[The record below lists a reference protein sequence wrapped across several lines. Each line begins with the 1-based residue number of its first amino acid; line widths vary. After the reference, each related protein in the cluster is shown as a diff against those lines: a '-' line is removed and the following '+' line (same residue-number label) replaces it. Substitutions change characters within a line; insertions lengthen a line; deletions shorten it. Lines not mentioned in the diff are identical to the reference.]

1 MKSICRILL
10 LSTVILVAL
19 VGASI
24 YWLQLYGVSARRKP
38 LAVEA
43 WIARHVRDLAT
54 PSYIRRLSNPI
65 AATPLVLAEAR
76 DHFADH
82 CATCHGN
89 NGDGKTMLG
98 GGMFP
103 PPPDLASEETQRLSD
118 GEIFNIIKEGIRF
131 TGMPGFGGSDDDNWK
146 LVLFVRHLPTL
157 SVRERSLMEEVN
169 GIQ

>member
-1 MKSICRILL
+1 
-10 LSTVILVAL
+10 
-19 VGASI
+19 
-24 YWLQLYGVSARRKP
+24 
-38 LAVEA
+38 
-43 WIARHVRDLAT
+43 
-54 PSYIRRLSNPI
+54 
-65 AATPLVLAEAR
+65 
-76 DHFADH
+76 
-82 CATCHGN
+82 
-89 NGDGKTMLG
+89 MLG